1 MPATQRQTRV
11 RTIRVVPATVTGR
24 KLRFA
29 QSVQRLSRKLRLG
42 LFRSRSKRRR
52 RVRFSLSTR
61 RRQRYHAKRSIR
73 RHAGAVAPVCT
84 FAFLIIHLLFLLR
97 LLLLLLLYD
106 CCSFTIFIRRLL
118 ASRSPTAFH
127 CKQPPVLQTGPVAR
141 VATHV
146 PAANASTAAI
156 IIVITIRK
164 SGRRLPSALTA
175 STHASVV
182 PETFV
187 ALDWFREVV
196 THLFDDWSS
205 SLSSSFVIRVV
216 FVAFTAR
223 SRHFFSP
230 QDYAAVTPAPIRAE
244 DEDVST
250 RQHEMNFL
258 FRVRLFS
265 NSIG

>member
-1 MPATQRQTRV
+1 M
-11 RTIRVVPATVTGR
+11 
-24 KLRFA
+24 
-29 QSVQRLSRKLRLG
+29 
-42 LFRSRSKRRR
+42 RSRSKRRR

-84 FAFLIIHLLFLLR
+84 FAFLIIHLLFLIR

-156 IIVITIRK
+156 IIIIRRV
-164 SGRRLPSALTA
+164 RRLPSALTV

-187 ALDWFREVV
+187 ALDWFRKVV
-196 THLFDDWSS
+196 THLFDWS
-205 SLSSSFVIRVV
+205 SLSSSFVISSV
-216 FVAFTAR
+216 FVAFTTR
-223 SRHFFSP
+223 SEHFSP
-230 QDYAAVTPAPIRAE
+230 QDYTTVTPITAPIRAE
-244 DEDVST
+244 DDVST
-250 RQHEMNFL
+250 RQHETMMNFL
-258 FRVRLFS
+258 FLVRLFS

>member
-29 QSVQRLSRKLRLG
+29 QSAQRLSRKLRLG

-52 RVRFSLSTR
+52 RVQFSLSTR

-84 FAFLIIHLLFLLR
+84 FTFLILHLLLLLPV
-97 LLLLLLLYD
+97 LLLLLLLYY

-156 IIVITIRK
+156 VIVITIRK

-182 PETFV
+182 PETFL

-223 SRHFFSP
+223 SRHVSP
-230 QDYAAVTPAPIRAE
+230 QDYATFTPAPIRAE
-244 DEDVST
+244 DDDVST
-250 RQHEMNFL
+250 RQHETM
-258 FRVRLFS
+258 
-265 NSIG
+265 

>member
-29 QSVQRLSRKLRLG
+29 QSAQRLSRKLRLG

-127 CKQPPVLQTGPVAR
+127 CKQPSVLQTGPVAR

-156 IIVITIRK
+156 IIIIRRV
-164 SGRRLPSALTA
+164 RRLPSALTV

-182 PETFV
+182 PETFL

-223 SRHFFSP
+223 SRHVSP
-230 QDYAAVTPAPIRAE
+230 QDYATFTPAPIRAE
-244 DEDVST
+244 DDVST
-250 RQHEMNFL
+250 RQHETMMNFL
-258 FRVRLFS
+258 FLVRLFS

>member
-29 QSVQRLSRKLRLG
+29 QSAQRLSRKLRLG

-84 FAFLIIHLLFLLR
+84 FTFLIIHLL
-97 LLLLLLLYD
+97 LLLLLLLYY

-127 CKQPPVLQTGPVAR
+127 CKQPSVLQTGPVTR

-156 IIVITIRK
+156 VIIITIRK
-164 SGRRLPSALTA
+164 SGRRLPSALTV

-187 ALDWFREVV
+187 ALDRFRKVV
-196 THLFDDWSS
+196 IHLFDWS
-205 SLSSSFVIRVV
+205 SLSSSFISIV
-216 FVAFTAR
+216 FVAFTTR
-223 SRHFFSP
+223 SQHFSP
-230 QDYAAVTPAPIRAE
+230 QDYTTTTTSITTPIRAE
-244 DEDVST
+244 DDVST
-250 RQHEMNFL
+250 QQHETMNFYQVIL
-258 FRVRLFS
+258 RQTFFQFD
-265 NSIG
+265 